1 MTRPPSSILVTG
13 ASSGIG
19 AALARV
25 YAAPDT
31 TLFLGGRDGSRLE
44 AIADACRGAGA
55 CCIAETVDV
64 TDREAMADW
73 VADCDGTRTLDL
85 VIANAGVSAG
95 SGDAGESADQVRHLF
110 RVNVDGVFNTV
121 LPAMQMM
128 VNRGQGQIAV
138 MSSLASFKGF
148 PGAPAYCASKA
159 ALRLWGEG
167 QRIWLRHRGVRLSV
181 ICPGFVDTPMSRDNP
196 YTMPFL
202 MDAGRAAR
210 LISKGL
216 ERDRGRIAF
225 PWQTFWLVQMLAVLP
240 PALVDRLLSRMP
252 SKPAVPED
260 HRPG

>member
-31 TLFLGGRDGSRLE
+31 TLFLGGRDGPRLE
-44 AIADACRGAGA
+44 AVADSCRGSGA

-64 TDREAMADW
+64 RDQDAMAEW
-73 VADCDGTRTLDL
+73 LADCNGTRPLDL

-95 SGDAGESADQVRHLF
+95 SGYTGESADQVRHLF

-128 VNRGQGQIAV
+128 VERGQGQIAV
-138 MSSLASFKGF
+138 MSSLASFRGF

-167 QRIWLRHRGVRLSV
+167 QRVWLRRRGVRLSV
-181 ICPGFVDTPMSRDNP
+181 ICPGFVETPMSRDNP

-210 LISKGL
+210 IIRKGL
-216 ERDRGRIAF
+216 ARDRGRIDF
-225 PWQTFWLVQMLAVLP
+225 PWQTSWLVQLLAVLP
-240 PALVDRLLSRMP
+240 PALTDRLLSRMP
-252 SKPAVPED
+252 SKPAHPE
-260 HRPG
+260 G